1 MNIKSYGGVLIH
13 QVGAVALTDRH
24 SVLSLGCFLLFN
36 LKKTMLYQSRYE
48 Q

>member
-1 MNIKSYGGVLIH
+1 MNIKSYGCILIH

-24 SVLSLGCFLLFN
+24 LVLSLGRFFLFN
-36 LKKTMLYQSRYE
+36 LKKTVLYQSQYE